1 MSSHSERTR
10 DVRAAALRLTA
21 ANVVIAAGLVC
32 LGRYLRIPVTSFP
45 GVAIAT
51 GLYALVALFP
61 MRLEFRRHQ
70 ATFTL
75 NDAVLV
81 AALPFMA
88 PEWIAVAACGGE
100 LVASSLHRVAP
111 LKTAFNMANR
121 LAAAA
126 GAGVVFAALGGAHA
140 SVIHMWGASLVAVS
154 TFALLNVTST
164 SAILARA
171 EGSRTAATLVR
182 SLPTALGT
190 TLVAA
195 PLGLIANELLDRGA
209 AGPLLL
215 VPLVV
220 GVALNNRHAATQRD
234 EHLRFERLYEA
245 TSRTAGLTTLDQ
257 SVATVAEEARQLV
270 TGTVAM
276 CCAQNDAGGWVGA
289 IVGDG
294 GVRTPDTAEME
305 ALVGAVDGP
314 TVLSDQ
320 PTRNAF
326 AAIAPTMTQLLVAH
340 APDESPVRVVL
351 GVFRRPGPREGQQG
365 QTETLTAFA
374 THAALTIANARLF
387 EEVERSLH
395 LQLDLNRQK
404 SEFVAAVSHELRTP
418 LAAMLGSVQ
427 TLLRL
432 DERLTK
438 DNRDRLLNMSL
449 EQGGRLRR
457 LIEDLLRVAATEH
470 RSARSEAVEFRVID
484 LCEGVRCGVA
494 PVIRDRLVIDTAG
507 DSGIGACG
515 ASGGDAAAGVDVGT
529 FVSDEQ
535 LLHQILVNLVEN
547 AAKYGGDGP
556 ITVRAIARG
565 DELSLS
571 VKDHGPGIPIEERDR
586 VFERFV
592 QLDQSSTRRQ
602 GGTGLGLYL
611 CRQLALQLGG
621 DLHVDGTP
629 GGGSTFIL
637 TVPAAPT
644 VASDSL
650 REPSG
655 LAESST
661 GHTTHPPSIDQE
673 SIHA

>member
-1 MSSHSERTR
+1 MASPSERTR

-21 ANVVIAAGLVC
+21 ANVVIAAVLVWV
-32 LGRYLRIPVTSFP
+32 GRYLQVPTTSYP
-45 GVAIAT
+45 GVAAAA
-51 GLYALVALFP
+51 GLYTLVALFP
-61 MRLEFRRHQ
+61 MRLEFRRHR

-100 LVASSLHRVAP
+100 LIASSLHRVAP
-111 LKTAFNMANR
+111 LKTAFNVANR

-126 GAGVVFAALGGAHA
+126 GAGVVFAASGGAHA
-140 SVIHMWGASLVAVS
+140 SVIHMWGASLAAAS

-171 EGSRTAATLVR
+171 EGTRTGATLVR

-195 PLGLIANELLDRGA
+195 PIGLIANELLDRGA

-270 TGTVAM
+270 TGAVAV
-276 CCAQNDAGGWVGA
+276 CCAQNDSGGWVGA
-289 IVGDG
+289 VVGDG
-294 GVRTPDTAEME
+294 GVRAPDAGEIA
-305 ALVGAVDGP
+305 ALVGAADGP
-314 TVLSDQ
+314 AALTDQ
-320 PTRNAF
+320 MIPGAF
-326 AAIAPTMTQLLVAH
+326 AAIAPTMTQLLVAQ
-340 APDESPVRVVL
+340 APEESPVRVIL
-351 GVFRRPGPREGQQG
+351 GIFRQPGPREGQQG

-374 THAALTIANARLF
+374 THAALTIANARLY

-432 DERLTK
+432 DDRLTK

-449 EQGGRLRR
+449 EQGARLRR

-470 RSARSEAVEFRVID
+470 RSARCEAVEFSLTA
-484 LCEGVRCGVA
+484 LCQGVRSGIG
-494 PVIRDRLVIDTAG
+494 PVVRDRLVIDDG
-507 DSGIGACG
+507 D
-515 ASGGDAAAGVDVGT
+515 GGS

-535 LLHQILVNLVEN
+535 LIHQILVNLVEN

-556 ITVRAIARG
+556 ITVRAVARG

-571 VKDHGPGIPIEERDR
+571 VRDHGPGIPVEERDR

-621 DLHVDGTP
+621 DLHAEGTP
-629 GGGSTFIL
+629 GGGSTFFL
-637 TVPAAPT
+637 TVPAATRTPDPPERSAT
-644 VASDSL
+644 
-650 REPSG
+650 
-655 LAESST
+655 AEVST
-661 GHTTHPPSIDQE
+661 GALATVDR
-673 SIHA
+673 

>member
-1 MSSHSERTR
+1 M
-10 DVRAAALRLTA
+10 
-21 ANVVIAAGLVC
+21 
-32 LGRYLRIPVTSFP
+32 
-45 GVAIAT
+45 
-51 GLYALVALFP
+51 LVA
-61 MRLEFRRHQ
+61 
-70 ATFTL
+70 T
-75 NDAVLV
+75 
-81 AALPFMA
+81 LPFMA

-100 LVASSLHRVAP
+100 LIASSLHRVAP

-126 GAGVVFAALGGAHA
+126 GAGVLFAAIGGAHA
-140 SVIHMWGASLVAVS
+140 SVIGMWGASLAAAS

-171 EGSRTAATLVR
+171 EGSRTGATLVR

-195 PLGLIANELLDRGA
+195 PIGLIANELLNRGA

-270 TGTVAM
+270 TGSVAV
-276 CCAQNDAGGWVGA
+276 CCAQNDTGGWVGA

-294 GVRTPDTAEME
+294 GVRAPGAAEME
-305 ALVGAVDGP
+305 ALVGAADGP
-314 TVLSDQ
+314 AALTDQ
-320 PTRNAF
+320 MIPRAF
-326 AAIAPTMTQLLVAH
+326 AAIAPTVTQLLVAH
-340 APDESPVRVVL
+340 SPEESPVRVVL
-351 GVFRRPGPREGQQG
+351 GVFRRPGPREVQQG

-374 THAALTIANARLF
+374 THAALTIANARLY

-432 DERLTK
+432 DDRLTK

-449 EQGGRLRR
+449 EQGARLRR

-470 RSARSEAVEFRVID
+470 RSARCEAVEFNLAD
-484 LCEGVRCGVA
+484 LCEGIRSGVG
-494 PVIRDRLVIDTAG
+494 PIVRDRLVIDRG
-507 DSGIGACG
+507 SGG
-515 ASGGDAAAGVDVGT
+515 SGGDGGS

-535 LLHQILVNLVEN
+535 LIHQILVNLVEN

-556 ITVRAIARG
+556 ITVRAVARG

-571 VKDHGPGIPIEERDR
+571 VKDHGPGIPIEERER

-621 DLHVDGTP
+621 DLHADGTP

-637 TVPAAPT
+637 TVPAATLTNDPLQERSTPADMTTEALAT
-644 VASDSL
+644 VN
-650 REPSG
+650 R
-655 LAESST
+655 
-661 GHTTHPPSIDQE
+661 
-673 SIHA
+673 